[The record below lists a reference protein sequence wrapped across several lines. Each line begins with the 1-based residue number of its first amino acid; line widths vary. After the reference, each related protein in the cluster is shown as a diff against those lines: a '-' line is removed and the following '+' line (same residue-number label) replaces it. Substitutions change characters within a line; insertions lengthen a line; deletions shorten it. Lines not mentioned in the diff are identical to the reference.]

1 MQTQSNSSNR
11 PLVFIVDDEPMIGE
25 LICSYLRVEGM
36 QVEVFDQ
43 PLVALAAFE
52 QADPKPAVLLTDY
65 QMPDMSGLE
74 LIQACRAL
82 YPDLKTISISGT
94 MTDSDME
101 EAGIVP
107 DRFVRKPFAP
117 SDLLQPIRELLGS
130 VLVK

>member
-1 MQTQSNSSNR
+1 MQTQSNSSDR

-25 LICSYLRVEGM
+25 LIGSYLRVEGM

-94 MTDSDME
+94 MTDSDMDA
-101 EAGIVP
+101 AGIAP

-117 SDLLQPIRELLGS
+117 SDLLQPIRELLGL